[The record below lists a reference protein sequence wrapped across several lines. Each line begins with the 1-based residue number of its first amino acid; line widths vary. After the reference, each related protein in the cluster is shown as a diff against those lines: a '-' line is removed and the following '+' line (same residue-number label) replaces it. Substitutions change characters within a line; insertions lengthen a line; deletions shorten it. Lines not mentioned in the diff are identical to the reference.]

1 MFFQETMML
10 TCDEC
15 VYRKGT
21 RCLHYKVLD
30 MDPSRRC
37 RFYRSRT
44 YKRAPV
50 RPLEEAFRL
59 FKKVPPRPHQHLT
72 PHDLKYNK

>member
-1 MFFQETMML
+1 ML
-10 TCDEC
+10 TCKGC
-15 VYRKGT
+15 VYQKGT
-21 RCLHYKVLD
+21 ACLHHKALD

-37 RFYRSRT
+37 RFYRNRT

-59 FKKVPPRPHQHLT
+59 FKKVPPRHHHHLT
-72 PHDLKYNK
+72 PLDL